1 MGLVPNHHWYWVVNL
16 FLHEIMQ
23 KLSKEDFL
31 EGQILLIDKP
41 LTWSSF
47 QAVNKIK
54 YALLKNLDLPKKFK
68 IGHAGTLDPLAS
80 GLLIICTG
88 KFTKRIAE
96 LQGQV
101 KEYTGTISVGA
112 TTPSYD
118 LETEINQEFP
128 IDHISNELIEETRKK
143 FIGIIDQ
150 FPPIFSALKKDG
162 KRLYEHARAGEE
174 VEIQSR
180 KIEITE
186 FEITRIALPE
196 IDFRVVCSKGTYI
209 RSLAFDFGKALNS
222 GGHLT
227 ALRRTK
233 IGDFSVDDA
242 IEPLAF
248 EKIYNPNFK
257 EAE

>member
-1 MGLVPNHHWYWVVNL
+1 
-16 FLHEIMQ
+16 MQ
-23 KLSKEDFL
+23 KLTKEQFQ

-54 YALLKNLDLPKKFK
+54 YALIKNLDLPKKFK

-88 KFTKRIAE
+88 KFTKRIPE
-96 LQGQV
+96 LQGQI
-101 KEYTGTISVGA
+101 KEYTGTITLGA

-118 LETEINQEFP
+118 LETETDQTFP
-128 IDHISNELIEETRKK
+128 IDHITEERINQARLQ

-180 KIEITE
+180 KVEITE

-209 RSLAFDFGKALNS
+209 RSLAFDFGKALDS

-233 IGDFSVDDA
+233 IGDFSVDNG

>member
-1 MGLVPNHHWYWVVNL
+1 M
-16 FLHEIMQ
+16 E
-23 KLSKEDFL
+23 KLTKEQFQ

-54 YALLKNLDLPKKFK
+54 YALIKNLNLPKKFK

-88 KFTKRIAE
+88 KFTKKISE
-96 LQGQV
+96 LQGQI
-101 KEYTGTISVGA
+101 KEYTGTITLGA

-118 LETEINQEFP
+118 LETEVNETFP
-128 IDHISNELIEETRKK
+128 TEHITDELILETTKQ

-150 FPPIFSALKKDG
+150 FPPIFSAIKKDG

-180 KIEITE
+180 KVEIME
-186 FEITRIALPE
+186 FEITRINLPE
-196 IDFRVVCSKGTYI
+196 VDFRVVCSKGTYI

-227 ALRRTK
+227 TLRRTK
-233 IGDFSVDDA
+233 IGDFSVDNA
-242 IEPLAF
+242 IEPLPF
-248 EKIYNPNFK
+248 EKMYNPNFK